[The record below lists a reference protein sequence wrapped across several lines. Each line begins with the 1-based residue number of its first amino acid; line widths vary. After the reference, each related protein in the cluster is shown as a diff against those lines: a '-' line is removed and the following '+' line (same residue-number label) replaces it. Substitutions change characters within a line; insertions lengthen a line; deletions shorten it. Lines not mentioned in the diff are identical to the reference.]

1 MEKLNEKYCKTIKE
15 LEEKFETEKN
25 RNIKLQNEINTLKKL
40 VNEKEEMITR
50 EKENK
55 TDLMKAFEDLK
66 KQFAQINNA
75 KDDEIKKLK
84 SSEEKL
90 MTLIVISNDEIVHY
104 SFICKNTYKFT
115 KIEEMIYE
123 KYPEYKK
130 RENSF
135 VVIGKKINRNKTLE
149 ENKIKNSDIITL
161 ISKYN

>member
-1 MEKLNEKYCKTIKE
+1 
-15 LEEKFETEKN
+15 
-25 RNIKLQNEINTLKKL
+25 
-40 VNEKEEMITR
+40 MITR
-50 EKENK
+50 DKENK
-55 TDLMKAFEDLK
+55 ADLMKAFEDLK

-104 SFICKNTYKFT
+104 SFICKNTYTFT
-115 KIEEMIYE
+115 KIEEMIYD

-135 VVIGKKINRNKTLE
+135 FVKGKKINRNKTLE

-161 ISKYN
+161 ISKNN